1 MSTHRRSE
9 NYNQRTDR
17 RIVIVAGMVL
27 CVLAIVG
34 CSSTY
39 RGMSGEEK
47 REYLLELEE
56 KTLAELVKDDPKAQ
70 ADLDGAVG
78 YAIFSNTATKVP
90 FVGAGDGIGVVVDT
104 TTGERTYLKVQRFD
118 VGGGLGV
125 RTFRLVMFYFDEE
138 AFEKLAT
145 GKLEFGA
152 GAEAGAG
159 KGDIGTG
166 AGGIA
171 GARNEKR
178 AMYQLSEKGV
188 SATLTVR
195 LIKYSVLDLDE

>member
-104 TTGERTYLKVQRFD
+104 TTDARTYLKVQRFD

-145 GKLEFGA
+145 GKLELGA
-152 GAEAGAG
+152 GIEAGAG
-159 KGDIGTG
+159 KDDIGTG